1 MSRPLAARPLTHA
14 DNTPQHLRTSLFESI
29 HSRGVSLELS
39 TPPVRKGP
47 LIFAAIASDI
57 SPPDNSPVVGISA
70 NTNTDMDIDIKA
82 SGSASPARRTP
93 DHDDHDEMRAHARGY
108 PSPPVEYVSLDQT
121 GTRRVPSL
129 SSSGHGHGRVS
140 SSGHGYGH
148 EHGRSSFETGRM
160 SLSEA
165 TVPPTRKMSRAGST
179 VRTMTAT
186 TTVPETPNSKT
197 RTLTKA
203 RSRSRPPT
211 PASSSTSH
219 APRLPAQ
226 ELSSEALF
234 SEDALFFDAD
244 PFAKVEGVQVVKTHT
259 VSCEDEPV
267 PAIPLTPPTR
277 PKSPLTPE
285 SPENYKTART
295 QRRGQWLEKMRPP
308 VAADAVVQQEVM
320 SKEAELLQ
328 REEEARVRMEEEKR
342 LKEEEERR
350 VKEEELRLEEEK
362 RRLEEQR
369 LKEEEEERLR
379 REATVYPIVKHMSD
393 ASLLPHLLTYLT
405 FSDWLSLYGATKEIR
420 ELFENRALREC
431 VLEHFLGTVAYST
444 WKFEWA
450 EPLALSLKVSLA
462 HSDMTHLTPHRRT

>member
-1 MSRPLAARPLTHA
+1 MGL
-14 DNTPQHLRTSLFESI
+14 
-29 HSRGVSLELS
+29 
-39 TPPVRKGP
+39 
-47 LIFAAIASDI
+47 
-57 SPPDNSPVVGISA
+57 SA
-70 NTNTDMDIDIKA
+70 NTNANIDIDSRA
-82 SGSASPARRTP
+82 PVSASPARRAA
-93 DHDDHDEMRAHARGY
+93 DHDDHDETHAHARGY
-108 PSPPVEYVSLDQT
+108 PSPPAEYLSLNQT

-129 SSSGHGHGRVS
+129 SSSGHGHVHGYGHGRVS
-140 SSGHGYGH
+140 SSGHGH
-148 EHGRSSFETGRM
+148 EQRHSSFETGRM

-165 TVPPTRKMSRAGST
+165 TVPPARKTSRAGST

-186 TTVPETPNSKT
+186 TTVPETQNSKT

-211 PASSSTSH
+211 PASSTSH
-219 APRLPAQ
+219 APRLPVQ

-244 PFAKVEGVQVVKTHT
+244 PFAKVEGVQVVKTHA

-267 PAIPLTPPTR
+267 PTIPLTPPTR

-308 VAADAVVQQEVM
+308 VAADAIVQQEVM
-320 SKEAELLQ
+320 NKEAEFLQ

-350 VKEEELRLEEEK
+350 VKEEELRLEEEQ

-369 LKEEEEERLR
+369 LEEEEKERLR
-379 REATVYPIVKHMSD
+379 REATVYPIVKHISD

-405 FSDWLSLYGATKEIR
+405 FSDWCSLYGATKEIR
-420 ELFENRALREC
+420 GLFENRTLREY
-431 VLEHFLGTVAYST
+431 VLEHFLGTVAYSR

-462 HSDMTHLTPHRRT
+462 YSDVIHLTPHRRTSTITCEAFQCPHTSMANWQRLISSRGLRTLAMRSPRSQTSSR